1 MWRSKATRKCG
12 NTANGSRSS
21 AAKAAASPSR
31 RSDCRRITHATAV
44 SGTTETMTCC
54 SAHSGVV
61 SDTKRVSLCDKLT
74 VKRGNIYYADLSGTI
89 GSEQGG
95 IRPVLVVQNDVGNFH
110 SPTIIIAP
118 ISTAGKHYLP
128 VHIRIGKSG
137 GLSRNSTVFLEQIR
151 TIDRQRIRHYV
162 GTLDGKMMRKVDDAI
177 KNSLG
182 VNL

>member
-1 MWRSKATRKCG
+1 MWRSKVKRKCVKIMD
-12 NTANGSRSS
+12 GSHSS
-21 AAKAAASPSR
+21 AVKAAAFPSR

-44 SGTTETMTCC
+44 SGTIGITMCC
-54 SAHSGVV
+54 SARSGVA
-61 SDTKRVSLCDKLT
+61 SDTKKASLCSKLT
-74 VKRGNIYYADLSGTI
+74 VKRGDIFYADLSGTI

-118 ISTAGKHYLP
+118 ISTAGKQYLP

-151 TIDRQRIRHYV
+151 TIDRQRIQHYV
-162 GTLDGKMMRKVDDAI
+162 GTLNDEMMRKVDNAI
-177 KNSLG
+177 KISLG

>member
-12 NTANGSRSS
+12 NTANGSHSS

-31 RSDCRRITHATAV
+31 RSDCRRITHATVA
-44 SGTTETMTCC
+44 SGTTGTTTCC
-54 SAHSGVV
+54 SARSDVV
-61 SDTKRVSLCDKLT
+61 SDTKKTSLCGKLT
-74 VKRGNIYYADLSGTI
+74 VKRGDIFYADLSGTI

-137 GLSRNSTVFLEQIR
+137 GLSRDSTVFLEQIR

-162 GTLDGKMMRKVDDAI
+162 GTLDGEIMRKIDDAI
-177 KNSLG
+177 KISLG

>member
-21 AAKAAASPSR
+21 ATKAAAFPSQPF
-31 RSDCRRITHATAV
+31 DCRRITHATAV
-44 SGTTETMTCC
+44 SGTTGTMTCC
-54 SAHSGVV
+54 SARSGVV
-61 SDTKRVSLCDKLT
+61 PDTKRASLCGKLT
-74 VKRGNIYYADLSGTI
+74 VKRGDVFYADLSGTI

-95 IRPVLVVQNDVGNFH
+95 IRPVLVVQNNVGNFH

-137 GLSRNSTVFLEQIR
+137 GLSRDSTVFLEQIR
-151 TIDRQRIRHYV
+151 TIDHQRIRHYV
-162 GTLDGKMMRKVDDAI
+162 GTLDSEMMRKIDDAI
-177 KNSLG
+177 KISLG

>member
-21 AAKAAASPSR
+21 AAKAAASPSQ

-44 SGTTETMTCC
+44 SGTTETTLCC
-54 SAHSGVV
+54 SARSGVV
-61 SDTKRVSLCDKLT
+61 SDTKRASLCGKLT
-74 VKRGNIYYADLSGTI
+74 VKRGDIFYADLSGTI

-95 IRPVLVVQNDVGNFH
+95 IRPVLVVQNNVGNLH

-128 VHIRIGKSG
+128 VHIRIGRNG
-137 GLSRNSTVFLEQIR
+137 RLSRDSTVFLEQIR
-151 TIDRQRIRHYV
+151 TIDRQRILHYV
-162 GTLDGKMMRKVDDAI
+162 GTLDGEMMRKVDDAI
-177 KNSLG
+177 KISLG

>member
-21 AAKAAASPSR
+21 AVKAASPSR
-31 RSDCRRITHATAV
+31 RSDCRRIIPATAV
-44 SGTTETMTCC
+44 SGTIGTTMCC

-61 SDTKRVSLCDKLT
+61 SDTKRASLCGKLT
-74 VKRGNIYYADLSGTI
+74 VKRGDIFYADLSGTI

-95 IRPVLVVQNDVGNFH
+95 TRPVLVVQNDVGNFH

-137 GLSRNSTVFLEQIR
+137 GLSRDSTVFLEQIR
-151 TIDRQRIRHYV
+151 TIDRQRILHYV
-162 GTLDGKMMRKVDDAI
+162 GTLDGEMMRRIDNAI
-177 KNSLG
+177 KISLG

>member
-1 MWRSKATRKCG
+1 MWRSKVKRKCVKIMD
-12 NTANGSRSS
+12 GSHSS
-21 AAKAAASPSR
+21 AVKAAAFPSR

-44 SGTTETMTCC
+44 SGTIGITMCC
-54 SAHSGVV
+54 SARSGVA
-61 SDTKRVSLCDKLT
+61 SDTKKASLCSKLT
-74 VKRGNIYYADLSGTI
+74 VKRGDIFYADLSGTI

-128 VHIRIGKSG
+128 VHIRIGRNG
-137 GLSRNSTVFLEQIR
+137 GLSRDSTVFLEQIR

-162 GTLDGKMMRKVDDAI
+162 GTLDDEMMRKIDNAI
-177 KNSLG
+177 KISLG
-182 VNL
+182 V